1 MKGAYMRRVLQGVIH
16 GRTIELEG
24 DPGVENG
31 SEVEVLL
38 QMKRLTGPR
47 RGWES
52 GLGEVPTTAW
62 TDEDDEIFAEIQTG
76 RRTSIERGIQE

>member
-1 MKGAYMRRVLQGVIH
+1 MRVLQGVIH

-24 DPGVENG
+24 DPGVENV

-38 QMKRLTGPR
+38 QIKRLTGPR
-47 RGWES
+47 HGQES
-52 GLGEVPTTAW
+52 GIGVIPTIRW

-76 RRTSIERGIQE
+76 RRSSIERGIQE

>member
-1 MKGAYMRRVLQGVIH
+1 MRVFQGVIH

-38 QMKRLTGPR
+38 QIKRQTGPR
-47 RGWES
+47 HGWES
-52 GLGEVPTTAW
+52 GIGVIPAIRW
-62 TDEDDEIFAEIQTG
+62 TDEDDQIFAEIQTG
-76 RRTSIERGIQE
+76 RRSSFERGIQE